1 MNNRLDIRK
10 WFMVL
15 YLPDARYA
23 RPPGRIGGLLGIMLE
38 LLQVVDVELLT

>member
-10 WFMVL
+10 WLMSL
-15 YLPDARYA
+15 YLPAAHYA